1 MIEQFKRRFNSLYWH
16 QFALTAGM
24 VLLTL
29 LLLGVSFFT
38 LSYGTTTAD
47 KRGEMRTRAELIA
60 QVSADYF
67 AAAGDASIDEGT
79 ALRKLADMASRM
91 TDVDFLI
98 CSAQGN
104 VLLTTDEELVGR
116 SITIPQNI
124 VDDILGEKAL
134 YQGRSNINGT
144 YSVKKFA
151 VAVPVLSSESQLVGI
166 VLAVMDESEI
176 MQVWRSFI
184 GMFLMTSAI
193 ILLISFLA
201 SSVTSMRQIKPITD
215 MVQATRAYAA
225 GDFDVRI
232 PELDRS
238 DEIGELA
245 QSFNAMA
252 DSLAETERQRRDF
265 IANVSHE
272 LKTPMTTIGGYIDGM
287 LDGTIPPEKQ
297 QHYMQIVSG
306 EVRRLSRLVRNMLDI
321 AKLQAMGVEESR
333 KTRFDLGEELSD
345 VLITFEQKIY
355 NKHLD
360 VRVDLPDKPVWTR
373 AERDS
378 ITQVIYNLIENAIK
392 FCPDGGRLSL
402 RVQSDGGKARVSVEN
417 TGPTI
422 DKDELPLLF
431 DRFHKADKSRSADRE
446 GWGLGLYIAKT
457 IVGAHGGDIWATSEN
472 GVTQF
477 NFTLPAV
484 R

>member
-1 MIEQFKRRFNSLYWH
+1 MSQITDFMQRSSSL
-16 QFALTAGM
+16 
-24 VLLTL
+24 
-29 LLLGVSFFT
+29 FF
-38 LSYGTTTAD
+38 Y
-47 KRGEMRTRAELIA
+47 
-60 QVSADYF
+60 
-67 AAAGDASIDEGT
+67 
-79 ALRKLADMASRM
+79 
-91 TDVDFLI
+91 
-98 CSAQGN
+98 
-104 VLLTTDEELVGR
+104 
-116 SITIPQNI
+116 
-124 VDDILGEKAL
+124 
-134 YQGRSNINGT
+134 
-144 YSVKKFA
+144 
-151 VAVPVLSSESQLVGI
+151 
-166 VLAVMDESEI
+166 
-176 MQVWRSFI
+176 
-184 GMFLMTSAI
+184 SAI
-193 ILLISFLA
+193 IVLVLSMAAATFL
-201 SSVTSMRQIKPITD
+201 SHQQ
-215 MVQATRAYAA
+215 VQPLNKVAEAA
-225 GDFDVRI
+225 RRFGRG
-232 PELDRS
+232 ELDTRVEVPKS
-238 DEIGELA
+238 CGEEIVDLA
-245 QSFNAMA
+245 NAFNTMA
-252 DSLAETERQRRDF
+252 DSLEKSEQRRQEF
-265 IANVSHE
+265 VANVSHE

-321 AKLQAMGVEESR
+321 AKLQAMGVEDSR

-378 ITQVIYNLIENAIK
+378 ITQVIYNLIDNAIK

-402 RVQSDGGKARVSVEN
+402 RVQSDGGKACVSVEN